1 MNSHDKNGL
10 EFSAQSDSGYK
21 FVTTLF
27 DGPLAGKFIAFA
39 DVLGDERQYKNNE
52 HGKRVDGFFG
62 YKNVLALGVY
72 DDVRDAA
79 YVGQSFYGE
88 DSASRNA
95 NVDALFEGNE
105 RVIPTPPT
113 KEWQH
118 DPDYVS
124 MEKAKVRA
132 RKRVKIDIQQ
142 GLHNFHKA
150 NLGDYSVKA
159 TDAKVIRAAMK
170 AHIDAIE
177 KPKNSDVEEAA
188 RLAFEPY
195 KK

>member
-1 MNSHDKNGL
+1 MATDKNGL
-10 EFSAQSDSGYK
+10 QLSNQSDSGYK

-39 DVLGDERQYKNNE
+39 DVLGDQRQYRNNE

-62 YKNVLALGVY
+62 FKNVLALGVY

-79 YVGQSFYGE
+79 YVGQHFYGE

-95 NVDALFEGNE
+95 NIDALFEGNE
-105 RVIPTPPT
+105 SVIPRPT
-113 KEWQH
+113 GKPWQH
-118 DPDYVS
+118 DPDYS
-124 MEKAKVRA
+124 SIEKAKTRA
-132 RKRVKIDIQQ
+132 KKRVKIDIQQ
-142 GLHNFHKA
+142 GLHSFHKA
-150 NLGDYSVKA
+150 HGADYSVKA
-159 TDAKVIRAAMK
+159 TDAKAIRAAMK
-170 AHIDAIE
+170 AHIDSIE
-177 KPKNSDVEEAA
+177 KPKNSDVLEAA